1 MKSISEVFGKKV
13 FNDVTMKL
21 MLPPEA
27 YRALKKHMED
37 GTELEPA
44 VADSIAAVMKD
55 WAIEHGA
62 THYTHWFQ
70 PMTGITAEKHDSF
83 LSPIGDG
90 TVIMHFSGKELIKGE
105 PDASSFP
112 SGGIRATFE
121 ARGYTAWDP
130 SSYVFIK
137 GRTLCIPTVFCSY
150 GGEALDKKTP
160 LLLSIE
166 AISNQSC
173 RVLKALGKETS
184 RVIPSVGP
192 EQEYFL
198 IPEDLYQKR
207 KDLRFCGRT
216 LFGAK
221 PPKTQELDDH
231 YFGVI
236 KPDVEKYMEDLN
248 ERLWELGVQAN
259 TEHNEVA
266 PSQHELAPIFNN
278 ANLASDHNQLTME
291 IMKKTAKDHGL
302 VCLLHE
308 KPFAGINGSG
318 KHINWSLATAE
329 GENLLKPGKDPAHNI
344 PFLLFLCAVIKGV
357 DEYQDLLRISVASA
371 GNDHRLGGSEAP
383 PAIISMFLGDDLTE
397 ILDELESGAP
407 EAFEMQESAGFAE
420 TPDAAEKS
428 ETAGTPFLGTRATV
442 LPDIKQDT
450 TDRNR
455 TSPFA
460 FTGNRFEFRMP
471 GSETSVSCPVYML
484 NTIVAE
490 ELSQFADR
498 LENDAAEIK
507 KSAKNSEEEAQKL
520 NDAAIELIRTV
531 YRQHKRIVFNGNNYS
546 EEWVSTAQS
555 RGLLNLPSTAD
566 ALAHFTAEKNLS
578 LFARHGIF
586 SEAEIRARQV
596 ILCEEYAK
604 TINIEALT
612 LLDMINK
619 DIIPA
624 VSRYTGKLSESGAA
638 KKALLGSDVSKVEE
652 ALISTLSSLC
662 GELYGKASELSDLL
676 GAAEAL
682 QNGNAAEDPADAAG
696 TLARHYCDYVI
707 PMMESIRQI
716 IDELE
721 PHMASDFWPFPTYGE
736 LLFA

>member
-13 FNDVTMKL
+13 FNDAVMKL

-27 YRALKKHMED
+27 YSALKKHMEE

-62 THYTHWFQ
+62 THFTHWFQ

-83 LSPIGDG
+83 LSPAGDG

-137 GRTLCIPTVFCSY
+137 GKTLCIPTAFCSY

-166 AISNQSC
+166 TISRQAC
-173 RVLKALGKETS
+173 RVLKILGKKTS
-184 RVIPSVGP
+184 RVTPSVGP

-198 IPEDLYQKR
+198 IPEELYKKR

-221 PPKTQELDDH
+221 PPKSQELDDH

-236 KPDVEKYMEDLN
+236 KPGVEKYMEDLN
-248 ERLWELGVQAN
+248 EKLWELGVQAN

-266 PSQHELAPIFNN
+266 PSQHELAPIFSN
-278 ANLASDHNQLTME
+278 ANMASDHNQLTME
-291 IMKKTAKDHGL
+291 VMKKTAEAHGL

-318 KHINWSLATAE
+318 KHINWSLATEE

-344 PFLLFLCAVIKGV
+344 PFLLFLSAVIKGV

-397 ILDELESGAP
+397 ILDKLERGS
-407 EAFEMQESAGFAE
+407 S
-420 TPDAAEKS
+420 TDTVV
-428 ETAGTPFLGTRATV
+428 TASPFMGTRATV
-442 LPDIKQDT
+442 LPDIKKDT

-490 ELSQFADR
+490 ELRQFADR
-498 LENDAAEIK
+498 LEEAAAEME
-507 KSAKNSEEEAQKL
+507 KSAENPEKKMRKLEEV
-520 NDAAIELIRTV
+520 AIDLIRNT

-546 EEWVSTAQS
+546 DEWVRTARS
-555 RGLLNLPSTAD
+555 RGLLDLPSTAD
-566 ALAHFTAEKNLS
+566 ALAHFTEDKNLT

-586 SEAEIRARQV
+586 TEAEIRARQV
-596 ILCEEYAK
+596 ILYEEYAK
-604 TINIEALT
+604 TLNIEALT
-612 LLDMINK
+612 LMDMIHK
-619 DIIPA
+619 EIIPA
-624 VSRYTGKLSESGAA
+624 VSRYSGELAEAA
-638 KKALLGSDVSKVEE
+638 STKNKLLGSDVSKTEE
-652 ALISTLSSLC
+652 VLISTLSCLC
-662 GELYGKASELSDLL
+662 GELHGKTQELSSLL
-676 GAAEAL
+676 AEAEAL
-682 QNGNAAEDPADAAG
+682 QNEDAAKEPADAAAQ
-696 TLARHYCDYVI
+696 LARHYCDQVI
-707 PMMESIRQI
+707 PMMESIRLT

-721 PHMASDFWPFPTYGE
+721 QNTASDFWPFPTYGE

>member
-13 FNDVTMKL
+13 FNDAVMKL

-27 YRALKKHMED
+27 YSALKKHMEE

-44 VADSIAAVMKD
+44 VADAIAAVMKD

-62 THYTHWFQ
+62 THFTHWFQ

-83 LSPIGDG
+83 LSPAGDG

-137 GRTLCIPTVFCSY
+137 GKTLCIPTAFCSY

-166 AISNQSC
+166 TISRQAC
-173 RVLKALGKETS
+173 RVLKILGKKTS
-184 RVIPSVGP
+184 RVTPSVGP

-198 IPEDLYQKR
+198 IPEELYKKR

-221 PPKTQELDDH
+221 PPKSQELDDH

-236 KPDVEKYMEDLN
+236 KPGVEKYMEDLN
-248 ERLWELGVQAN
+248 EKLWELGVQAN

-266 PSQHELAPIFNN
+266 PSQHELAPIFSN
-278 ANLASDHNQLTME
+278 ANMASDHNQLTME
-291 IMKKTAKDHGL
+291 VMKKTAEAHGL

-318 KHINWSLATAE
+318 KHINWSLAREE

-344 PFLLFLCAVIKGV
+344 PFLLFLSAVIKGV

-383 PAIISMFLGDDLTE
+383 PAIISMFLGDDLTQ
-397 ILDELESGAP
+397 ILDKLERGSSTDTVA
-407 EAFEMQESAGFAE
+407 
-420 TPDAAEKS
+420 
-428 ETAGTPFLGTRATV
+428 TASPFMGTRATV
-442 LPDIKQDT
+442 LPDIKKDT

-490 ELSQFADR
+490 ELRQFADR
-498 LENDAAEIK
+498 LEEAAAEME
-507 KSAKNSEEEAQKL
+507 KSTDNPEEKVQTLEEV
-520 NDAAIELIRTV
+520 AIDLIRNT

-546 EEWVSTAQS
+546 DEWVRTARS
-555 RGLLNLPSTAD
+555 RGLLDLPSTAD
-566 ALAHFTAEKNLS
+566 ALAHFTEDKNLT

-586 SEAEIRARQV
+586 TEAEIRARQV
-596 ILCEEYAK
+596 ILYEEYAK
-604 TINIEALT
+604 TLNIEALT
-612 LLDMINK
+612 LMDMIHK
-619 DIIPA
+619 EIIPA
-624 VSRYTGKLSESGAA
+624 VSRYSGELAEAA
-638 KKALLGSDVSKVEE
+638 STKNKLLGSDVSKTEE
-652 ALISTLSSLC
+652 VLISTLSCLC
-662 GELYGKASELSDLL
+662 GELHGKTQELSSLL
-676 GAAEAL
+676 AEAEAL
-682 QNGNAAEDPADAAG
+682 QNEDAAKEPADAAAQ
-696 TLARHYCDYVI
+696 LARHYCDQVI
-707 PMMESIRQI
+707 PMMESIRLT

-721 PHMASDFWPFPTYGE
+721 QNTASDFWPFPTYGE

>member
-13 FNDVTMKL
+13 FNDAVMKL
-21 MLPPEA
+21 MLPPES
-27 YRALKKHMED
+27 YRALKKHMEE

-62 THYTHWFQ
+62 THFTHWFQ

-83 LSPIGDG
+83 LSPAGDG
-90 TVIMHFSGKELIKGE
+90 TVMMHFSGKELIKGE

-137 GRTLCIPTVFCSY
+137 GRTLCIPTAFCSY

-166 AISNQSC
+166 TISRQSC
-173 RVLKALGKETS
+173 RVLAALGKKTS

-198 IPEDLYQKR
+198 IPEELYKQR

-216 LFGAK
+216 LFGTK
-221 PPKTQELDDH
+221 PPKSQELDDH

-236 KPDVEKYMEDLN
+236 KPEVEKYMEDLN
-248 ERLWELGVQAN
+248 EKLWELGVQAN

-266 PSQHELAPIFNN
+266 PSQHELAPIFSN

-291 IMKKTAKDHGL
+291 VMKKTAKAHGL

-318 KHINWSLATAE
+318 KHINWSLATEE
-329 GENLLKPGKDPAHNI
+329 GENLLKPGKNPAHNI
-344 PFLLFLCAVIKGV
+344 PFLLFLSAVIKGV
-357 DEYQDLLRISVASA
+357 DEYQDLMRISVASA

-397 ILDELESGAP
+397 ILDRLERGSTLEESSKVSGASGSSVDSKDS
-407 EAFEMQESAGFAE
+407 AES
-420 TPDAAEKS
+420 
-428 ETAGTPFLGTRATV
+428 FLGTRATV

-490 ELSQFADR
+490 ELRQFADR
-498 LENDAAEIK
+498 LEETAAEIK
-507 KSAKNSEEEAQKL
+507 KSAGNPEEKKQKMT
-520 NDAAIELIRTV
+520 DAAIDLIRST

-546 EEWVSTAQS
+546 DEWVRTAHS

-566 ALAHFTAEKNLS
+566 ALAHFTEDKNLT

-596 ILCEEYAK
+596 ILYEEYAK

-612 LLDMINK
+612 LLDMIHK
-619 DIIPA
+619 EILPA
-624 VSRYTGKLSESGAA
+624 VSRYTGELAESAAA
-638 KKALLGSDVSKVEE
+638 KNQLLGSDVSK
-652 ALISTLSSLC
+652 T
-662 GELYGKASELSDLL
+662 
-676 GAAEAL
+676 
-682 QNGNAAEDPADAAG
+682 
-696 TLARHYCDYVI
+696 
-707 PMMESIRQI
+707 
-716 IDELE
+716 
-721 PHMASDFWPFPTYGE
+721 
-736 LLFA
+736 

>member
-13 FNDVTMKL
+13 FNDAVMKL

-27 YRALKKHMED
+27 YSALKKHMEE

-62 THYTHWFQ
+62 THFTHWFQ

-83 LSPIGDG
+83 LSPAGDG

-137 GRTLCIPTVFCSY
+137 GKTLCIPTAFCSY

-166 AISNQSC
+166 TISRQAC
-173 RVLKALGKETS
+173 RVLKTLGKKTS
-184 RVIPSVGP
+184 RVTPSVGP

-198 IPEDLYQKR
+198 IPEELYKKR

-221 PPKTQELDDH
+221 PPKSQELDDH

-236 KPDVEKYMEDLN
+236 KPGVEKYMEDLN
-248 ERLWELGVQAN
+248 EKLWELGVQAN

-266 PSQHELAPIFNN
+266 PSQHELAPIFSN
-278 ANLASDHNQLTME
+278 ANMASDHNQLTME
-291 IMKKTAKDHGL
+291 VMKKTAEAHGL

-318 KHINWSLATAE
+318 KHINWSLATEE

-344 PFLLFLCAVIKGV
+344 PFLLFLSAVIKGV

-397 ILDELESGAP
+397 ILDKLERGS
-407 EAFEMQESAGFAE
+407 S
-420 TPDAAEKS
+420 TDTVV
-428 ETAGTPFLGTRATV
+428 TASPFMGTRATV
-442 LPDIKQDT
+442 LPDIKKDT

-490 ELSQFADR
+490 ELRQFADR
-498 LENDAAEIK
+498 LEEAAAEME
-507 KSAKNSEEEAQKL
+507 KSAENPEKKMQTLEEV
-520 NDAAIELIRTV
+520 AIDLIRNT

-546 EEWVSTAQS
+546 DEWVRTARS
-555 RGLLNLPSTAD
+555 RGLLDLPSTAD
-566 ALAHFTAEKNLS
+566 ALAHFTEDKNLT

-586 SEAEIRARQV
+586 TEAEIRARQV
-596 ILCEEYAK
+596 ILYEEYAK
-604 TINIEALT
+604 TLNIEALT
-612 LLDMINK
+612 LMDMIHK
-619 DIIPA
+619 EIIPA
-624 VSRYTGKLSESGAA
+624 VSRYSGELAEAA
-638 KKALLGSDVSKVEE
+638 STKNKLLGSDVSKTEE
-652 ALISTLSSLC
+652 VLISTLSCLC
-662 GELYGKASELSDLL
+662 GELHGKTQELSSLL
-676 GAAEAL
+676 AEAEVL
-682 QNGNAAEDPADAAG
+682 QNEDAAKEPADAAAQ
-696 TLARHYCDYVI
+696 LARHYCDQVI
-707 PMMESIRQI
+707 PMMESIRLT

-721 PHMASDFWPFPTYGE
+721 QNTASDFWPFPTYGE

>member
-13 FNDVTMKL
+13 FNDAVMKL

-27 YRALKKHMED
+27 YSALKKHMEE

-62 THYTHWFQ
+62 THFTHWFQ

-83 LSPIGDG
+83 LSPAGDG

-137 GRTLCIPTVFCSY
+137 GKTLCIPTAFCSY

-166 AISNQSC
+166 TISRQAC
-173 RVLKALGKETS
+173 RVLKTLGKKTS
-184 RVIPSVGP
+184 RVTPSVGP

-198 IPEDLYQKR
+198 IPEELYKKR

-221 PPKTQELDDH
+221 PPKSQELDDH

-236 KPDVEKYMEDLN
+236 KPGVEKYMEDLN
-248 ERLWELGVQAN
+248 EKLWELGVQAN

-266 PSQHELAPIFNN
+266 PSQHELAPIFSN
-278 ANLASDHNQLTME
+278 ANMASDHKQLTME
-291 IMKKTAKDHGL
+291 VMKKTAEAHGL

-318 KHINWSLATAE
+318 KHINWSLATEE

-344 PFLLFLCAVIKGV
+344 PFLLFLSAVIKGV

-397 ILDELESGAP
+397 ILDKLERGS
-407 EAFEMQESAGFAE
+407 S
-420 TPDAAEKS
+420 TDTVV
-428 ETAGTPFLGTRATV
+428 TASPFMGTRATV
-442 LPDIKQDT
+442 LPDIKKDT

-490 ELSQFADR
+490 ELRQFADR
-498 LENDAAEIK
+498 LEEAAAEME
-507 KSAKNSEEEAQKL
+507 KSAENPEKKMQKL
-520 NDAAIELIRTV
+520 EEVAIDLIRNT

-546 EEWVSTAQS
+546 DEWVRTARS
-555 RGLLNLPSTAD
+555 RGLLDLPSTAD
-566 ALAHFTAEKNLS
+566 ALAHFTEDKNLT

-586 SEAEIRARQV
+586 TEAEIRARQV
-596 ILCEEYAK
+596 ILYEEYAK
-604 TINIEALT
+604 TLNIEALT
-612 LLDMINK
+612 LMDMIHK
-619 DIIPA
+619 EIIPA
-624 VSRYTGKLSESGAA
+624 VSRYSGELAEAA
-638 KKALLGSDVSKVEE
+638 STKNKLLGSDVSKTEE
-652 ALISTLSSLC
+652 VLISTLSCLC
-662 GELYGKASELSDLL
+662 GELHGKTQELSSLL
-676 GAAEAL
+676 AEAEAL
-682 QNGNAAEDPADAAG
+682 QNEDAAKEPADAAAQ
-696 TLARHYCDYVI
+696 LARHYCDQVI
-707 PMMESIRQI
+707 PMMESIRLT

-721 PHMASDFWPFPTYGE
+721 QNTASDFWPFPTYGE

>member
-13 FNDVTMKL
+13 FNDAVMKL

-27 YRALKKHMED
+27 YSALKKHMEE

-62 THYTHWFQ
+62 THFTHWFQ

-83 LSPIGDG
+83 LSPAGDG

-137 GRTLCIPTVFCSY
+137 GKTLCIPTAFCSY

-166 AISNQSC
+166 TISRQAC
-173 RVLKALGKETS
+173 RVLKTLGKKTS
-184 RVIPSVGP
+184 RVTPSVGP

-198 IPEDLYQKR
+198 IPEELYKKR

-221 PPKTQELDDH
+221 PPKSQELDDH

-236 KPDVEKYMEDLN
+236 KPGVEKYMEDLN
-248 ERLWELGVQAN
+248 EKLWELGVQAN

-266 PSQHELAPIFNN
+266 PSQHELAPIFSN
-278 ANLASDHNQLTME
+278 ANMASDHNQLTME
-291 IMKKTAKDHGL
+291 VMKKTAEAHGL

-318 KHINWSLATAE
+318 KHINWSLATEE

-344 PFLLFLCAVIKGV
+344 PFLLFLSAVIKGV

-397 ILDELESGAP
+397 ILDKLERGSSTDTVA
-407 EAFEMQESAGFAE
+407 
-420 TPDAAEKS
+420 
-428 ETAGTPFLGTRATV
+428 TASPFMGTRATV
-442 LPDIKQDT
+442 LPDIKKDT

-490 ELSQFADR
+490 ELRQFADR
-498 LENDAAEIK
+498 LEEAAAEME
-507 KSAKNSEEEAQKL
+507 KSADNPEEKVQKL
-520 NDAAIELIRTV
+520 EEVAIDLIRNT

-546 EEWVSTAQS
+546 DEWVRTARS
-555 RGLLNLPSTAD
+555 RGLLDLPSTAD
-566 ALAHFTAEKNLS
+566 ALAHFTEDKNLT

-586 SEAEIRARQV
+586 TEAEIRARQV
-596 ILCEEYAK
+596 ILYEEYAK
-604 TINIEALT
+604 TLNIEALT
-612 LLDMINK
+612 LMDMIHK
-619 DIIPA
+619 EIIPA
-624 VSRYTGKLSESGAA
+624 VSRYSGELAEAA
-638 KKALLGSDVSKVEE
+638 STKNKLLGSDVSKTEE
-652 ALISTLSSLC
+652 VLISTLSCLC
-662 GELYGKASELSDLL
+662 GELHGKTQELSSLL
-676 GAAEAL
+676 AEAEAL
-682 QNGNAAEDPADAAG
+682 QNEDTAKESADAAAQ
-696 TLARHYCDYVI
+696 LARHYCDQVI
-707 PMMESIRQI
+707 PMMESIRLT

-721 PHMASDFWPFPTYGE
+721 QNTASDFWPFPTYGE

>member
-13 FNDVTMKL
+13 FNDAVMKL

-27 YRALKKHMED
+27 YSALKKHMEE

-62 THYTHWFQ
+62 THFTHWFQ

-83 LSPIGDG
+83 LSPAGDG

-137 GRTLCIPTVFCSY
+137 GKTLCIPTAFCSY

-166 AISNQSC
+166 TISRQAC
-173 RVLKALGKETS
+173 RVLKILGKKTS
-184 RVIPSVGP
+184 RVTPSVGP

-198 IPEDLYQKR
+198 IPEELYKKR

-221 PPKTQELDDH
+221 PPKSQELDDH

-236 KPDVEKYMEDLN
+236 KPGVEKYMEDLN
-248 ERLWELGVQAN
+248 EKLWELGVQAN

-266 PSQHELAPIFNN
+266 PSQHELAPIFSN
-278 ANLASDHNQLTME
+278 ANMASDHNQLTME
-291 IMKKTAKDHGL
+291 VTKKTAEAHGL

-318 KHINWSLATAE
+318 KHINWSLATEE

-344 PFLLFLCAVIKGV
+344 PFLLFLSAVIKGV

-397 ILDELESGAP
+397 ILDKLERGS
-407 EAFEMQESAGFAE
+407 S
-420 TPDAAEKS
+420 TDTVV
-428 ETAGTPFLGTRATV
+428 TASPFMGTRATV
-442 LPDIKQDT
+442 LPDIKKDT

-490 ELSQFADR
+490 ELRQFADR
-498 LENDAAEIK
+498 LEEAAAEME
-507 KSAKNSEEEAQKL
+507 KSAENPEKKMRKLEEV
-520 NDAAIELIRTV
+520 AIDLIRNT

-546 EEWVSTAQS
+546 DEWVRTARS
-555 RGLLNLPSTAD
+555 RGLLDLPSTAD
-566 ALAHFTAEKNLS
+566 ALAHFTEDKNLT

-586 SEAEIRARQV
+586 TEAEIRARQM
-596 ILCEEYAK
+596 ILYEEYAK
-604 TINIEALT
+604 TLNIEALT
-612 LLDMINK
+612 LMDMIHK
-619 DIIPA
+619 EIIPA
-624 VSRYTGKLSESGAA
+624 VSRYSGELAEAA
-638 KKALLGSDVSKVEE
+638 STKNKLLGSDVSKTEE
-652 ALISTLSSLC
+652 VLISTLSCLC
-662 GELYGKASELSDLL
+662 GELRGKTQELSSLL
-676 GAAEAL
+676 AEAEAL
-682 QNGNAAEDPADAAG
+682 QNEDAAKEPADAAAQ
-696 TLARHYCDYVI
+696 LARHYCDQVI
-707 PMMESIRQI
+707 PMMESIRLT

-721 PHMASDFWPFPTYGE
+721 QNTASDFWPFPTYGE

>member
-13 FNDVTMKL
+13 FNDAVMKL

-27 YRALKKHMED
+27 YSALKKHMEE

-44 VADSIAAVMKD
+44 VADAIAAVMKD

-62 THYTHWFQ
+62 THFTHWFQ

-83 LSPIGDG
+83 LSPAGDG

-137 GRTLCIPTVFCSY
+137 GKTLCIPTAFCSY

-166 AISNQSC
+166 TISRQAC
-173 RVLKALGKETS
+173 RVLKTLGKKTS
-184 RVIPSVGP
+184 RVTPSVGP

-198 IPEDLYQKR
+198 IPEELYKKR

-221 PPKTQELDDH
+221 PPKSQELDDH

-236 KPDVEKYMEDLN
+236 KPGVEKYMEDLN
-248 ERLWELGVQAN
+248 EKLWELGVQAN

-266 PSQHELAPIFNN
+266 PSQHELAPIFSN
-278 ANLASDHNQLTME
+278 ANMASDHNQLTME
-291 IMKKTAKDHGL
+291 VMKKTAEAHGL

-318 KHINWSLATAE
+318 KHINWSLATEE

-344 PFLLFLCAVIKGV
+344 PFLLFLSAVIKGV

-397 ILDELESGAP
+397 ILDRLERGS
-407 EAFEMQESAGFAE
+407 S
-420 TPDAAEKS
+420 TDTV
-428 ETAGTPFLGTRATV
+428 ETASPFMGTRATV
-442 LPDIKQDT
+442 LPDIKKDT

-490 ELSQFADR
+490 ELRQFADR
-498 LENDAAEIK
+498 LEEAAAEME
-507 KSAKNSEEEAQKL
+507 KSAENPEKKMQKL
-520 NDAAIELIRTV
+520 EEVAIDLIRNT

-546 EEWVSTAQS
+546 GEWVRTARS
-555 RGLLNLPSTAD
+555 RGLLDLPSTAD
-566 ALAHFTAEKNLS
+566 ALAHFTEDKNLT

-586 SEAEIRARQV
+586 TEAEIRARQV
-596 ILCEEYAK
+596 ILYEEYAK
-604 TINIEALT
+604 TLNIEALT
-612 LLDMINK
+612 LMDMIRK
-619 DIIPA
+619 EIIPA
-624 VSRYTGKLSESGAA
+624 VSRYSGELAEAA
-638 KKALLGSDVSKVEE
+638 STKNKLLGSDVSKTEE
-652 ALISTLSSLC
+652 VLISTLSCLC
-662 GELYGKASELSDLL
+662 GELHGKTQELSSLL
-676 GAAEAL
+676 AEAEAL
-682 QNGNAAEDPADAAG
+682 QNEDAAKEPADAAAQ
-696 TLARHYCDYVI
+696 LARHYCDQVI
-707 PMMESIRQI
+707 PMMESIRLT

-721 PHMASDFWPFPTYGE
+721 QNTASDFWPFPTYGE

>member
-13 FNDVTMKL
+13 FNDAVMKL
-21 MLPPEA
+21 MLPPES
-27 YRALKKHMED
+27 YRALKKHMEE

-62 THYTHWFQ
+62 THFTHWFQ

-83 LSPIGDG
+83 LSPAGDG
-90 TVIMHFSGKELIKGE
+90 TVVMHFSGKELIKGE

-137 GRTLCIPTVFCSY
+137 GRTLCIPTAFCSY

-166 AISNQSC
+166 TISRQSC
-173 RVLKALGKETS
+173 RVLAALGKKTS

-198 IPEDLYQKR
+198 IPEELYKQR

-216 LFGAK
+216 LFGTK
-221 PPKTQELDDH
+221 PPKSQELDDH

-236 KPDVEKYMEDLN
+236 KPEVEKYMEDLN
-248 ERLWELGVQAN
+248 EKLWELGVQAN

-266 PSQHELAPIFNN
+266 PSQHELAPIFSN

-291 IMKKTAKDHGL
+291 VMKKTAKAHGL

-318 KHINWSLATAE
+318 KHINWSLATEE
-329 GENLLKPGKDPAHNI
+329 GENLLKPGKNPAHNI
-344 PFLLFLCAVIKGV
+344 PFLLFLSAVIKGV
-357 DEYQDLLRISVASA
+357 DEYQDLMRISVASA

-397 ILDELESGAP
+397 ILDRLERGSTLEESSKVSGASGSSVDSKDS
-407 EAFEMQESAGFAE
+407 AES
-420 TPDAAEKS
+420 
-428 ETAGTPFLGTRATV
+428 FLGTRATV

-490 ELSQFADR
+490 ELRQFADR
-498 LENDAAEIK
+498 LEETAAEIK
-507 KSAKNSEEEAQKL
+507 KSAGNPEEKKQKMT
-520 NDAAIELIRTV
+520 DAAIDLIRST

-546 EEWVSTAQS
+546 DEWVRTAHS

-566 ALAHFTAEKNLS
+566 ALAHFTEDKNLT

-596 ILCEEYAK
+596 ILYEEYAK
-604 TINIEALT
+604 TLNIEALT
-612 LLDMINK
+612 LLDMIHK
-619 DIIPA
+619 EILPA
-624 VSRYTGKLSESGAA
+624 VSRYTGELAESAAA
-638 KKALLGSDVSKVEE
+638 KNQLLGSDVSKTEE
-652 ALISTLSSLC
+652 ALISRLSSLS
-662 GELYGKASELSDLL
+662 GELHSKTLELSSLL
-676 GAAEAL
+676 SEAESLQKEDGAKS
-682 QNGNAAEDPADAAG
+682 PADAAAA
-696 TLARHYCDYVI
+696 LARHYRDQVVSV
-707 PMMESIRQI
+707 MESVRVTV
-716 IDELE
+716 DELE
-721 PHMASDFWPFPTYGE
+721 QNTASDCWPFPTYGE

>member
-13 FNDVTMKL
+13 FNDAVMKL

-27 YRALKKHMED
+27 YSALKKHMEE

-62 THYTHWFQ
+62 THFTHWFQ

-83 LSPIGDG
+83 LSPAGDG

-137 GRTLCIPTVFCSY
+137 GKTLCIPTAFCSY

-166 AISNQSC
+166 TISRQAC
-173 RVLKALGKETS
+173 RVLKTLGKKTS
-184 RVIPSVGP
+184 RVTPSVGP

-198 IPEDLYQKR
+198 IPEELYKKR

-221 PPKTQELDDH
+221 PPKSQELDDH

-236 KPDVEKYMEDLN
+236 KPGVEKYMEDLN
-248 ERLWELGVQAN
+248 EKLWELGVQAN

-266 PSQHELAPIFNN
+266 PSQHELAPIFSN
-278 ANLASDHNQLTME
+278 ANMASDHNQLTME
-291 IMKKTAKDHGL
+291 VMKKTAEAHGL

-318 KHINWSLATAE
+318 KHINWSLATEE

-344 PFLLFLCAVIKGV
+344 PFLLFLSAVIKGV

-397 ILDELESGAP
+397 ILDKLERGSSTDTVA
-407 EAFEMQESAGFAE
+407 
-420 TPDAAEKS
+420 
-428 ETAGTPFLGTRATV
+428 TASPFMGTRATV
-442 LPDIKQDT
+442 LPDIKKDT

-490 ELSQFADR
+490 ELRQFADR
-498 LENDAAEIK
+498 LEETAAEME
-507 KSAKNSEEEAQKL
+507 KSAENPEKKMRKLEEV
-520 NDAAIELIRTV
+520 AIDLIRNT

-546 EEWVSTAQS
+546 DEWVRTARS
-555 RGLLNLPSTAD
+555 RGLLDLPSTAD
-566 ALAHFTAEKNLS
+566 ALAHFTEDKNLT

-586 SEAEIRARQV
+586 TEAEIRARQV
-596 ILCEEYAK
+596 ILYEEYAK
-604 TINIEALT
+604 TLNIEALT
-612 LLDMINK
+612 LMDMIHK
-619 DIIPA
+619 EIIPA
-624 VSRYTGKLSESGAA
+624 VSRYSGELAEAA
-638 KKALLGSDVSKVEE
+638 STKNKLLGSDVSKTEE
-652 ALISTLSSLC
+652 VLISTLSCLC
-662 GELYGKASELSDLL
+662 SELHGKTQELSSLL
-676 GAAEAL
+676 AEAEAL
-682 QNGNAAEDPADAAG
+682 QNEDAAKEPADAAAQ
-696 TLARHYCDYVI
+696 LARHYCDQVI
-707 PMMESIRQI
+707 PMMESIRLT

-721 PHMASDFWPFPTYGE
+721 QNTASDFWPFPTYGE

>member
-13 FNDVTMKL
+13 FNDAVMKL
-21 MLPPEA
+21 MLPPES
-27 YRALKKHMED
+27 YRALKKHMEE

-62 THYTHWFQ
+62 THFTHWFQ

-83 LSPIGDG
+83 LSPAGDG
-90 TVIMHFSGKELIKGE
+90 TVMMHFSGKELIKGE

-166 AISNQSC
+166 TISRQSC
-173 RVLKALGKETS
+173 RVLAALGKKTS

-198 IPEDLYQKR
+198 IPEELYKQR

-216 LFGAK
+216 LFGTK
-221 PPKTQELDDH
+221 PPKSQELDDH

-236 KPDVEKYMEDLN
+236 KPEVEKYMEDLN
-248 ERLWELGVQAN
+248 EKLWELGVQAN

-266 PSQHELAPIFNN
+266 PSQHELAPIFSN

-291 IMKKTAKDHGL
+291 VMKKTAKAHGL

-318 KHINWSLATAE
+318 KHINWSLATEE
-329 GENLLKPGKDPAHNI
+329 GENLLKPGKNPAHNI
-344 PFLLFLCAVIKGV
+344 PFLLFLSAVIKGV
-357 DEYQDLLRISVASA
+357 DEYQDLMRISVASA

-397 ILDELESGAP
+397 ILDRLERGSTLEESSKVSGASGSSVDSKDS
-407 EAFEMQESAGFAE
+407 AES
-420 TPDAAEKS
+420 
-428 ETAGTPFLGTRATV
+428 FLGTRATV
-442 LPDIKQDT
+442 LPHIKQDT

-490 ELSQFADR
+490 ELRQFADR
-498 LENDAAEIK
+498 LEETAAEIK
-507 KSAKNSEEEAQKL
+507 KSAGNPEEKKQKMT
-520 NDAAIELIRTV
+520 DAAIDLIRST

-546 EEWVSTAQS
+546 DEWVRTAHS

-566 ALAHFTAEKNLS
+566 ALAHFTEDKNLT

-596 ILCEEYAK
+596 ILYEEYAK
-604 TINIEALT
+604 TLNIEALT
-612 LLDMINK
+612 LLDMIHK
-619 DIIPA
+619 EILPA
-624 VSRYTGKLSESGAA
+624 VSRYTGELAESAAA
-638 KKALLGSDVSKVEE
+638 KNQLLGSDVSKREE
-652 ALISTLSSLC
+652 ALISRLSSLS
-662 GELYGKASELSDLL
+662 GELHSKTLELSSLL
-676 GAAEAL
+676 SEAESL
-682 QNGNAAEDPADAAG
+682 QNEDAAKSPADAAAA
-696 TLARHYCDYVI
+696 LARHYRDQVV
-707 PMMESIRQI
+707 PMMESVRVTV
-716 IDELE
+716 DELE
-721 PHMASDFWPFPTYGE
+721 QNTASDCWPFPTYGE

>member
-13 FNDVTMKL
+13 FNDAVMKL
-21 MLPPEA
+21 MLPPES
-27 YRALKKHMED
+27 YRALKKHMEE

-62 THYTHWFQ
+62 THFTHWFQ

-83 LSPIGDG
+83 LSPAGDG
-90 TVIMHFSGKELIKGE
+90 TVMMHFSGKELIKGE

-137 GRTLCIPTVFCSY
+137 GRTLCIPTAFCSY

-166 AISNQSC
+166 TISRQSC
-173 RVLKALGKETS
+173 RVLAALGKKTS

-198 IPEDLYQKR
+198 IPEELYKQR

-216 LFGAK
+216 LFGTK
-221 PPKTQELDDH
+221 PPKSQELDDH

-236 KPDVEKYMEDLN
+236 KPEVEKYMEDLN
-248 ERLWELGVQAN
+248 EKLWELGVQAN

-266 PSQHELAPIFNN
+266 PSQHELAPIFSN

-291 IMKKTAKDHGL
+291 VMKKTAKAHGL

-318 KHINWSLATAE
+318 KHINWSLATEE
-329 GENLLKPGKDPAHNI
+329 GENLLKPGKNPAHNI
-344 PFLLFLCAVIKGV
+344 PFLLFLSAVIKGV
-357 DEYQDLLRISVASA
+357 DEYQDLMRISVASA

-397 ILDELESGAP
+397 ILDRLECGSTLEESSKVSGASGSSVDSKDS
-407 EAFEMQESAGFAE
+407 AES
-420 TPDAAEKS
+420 
-428 ETAGTPFLGTRATV
+428 FLGTRATV

-490 ELSQFADR
+490 ELRQFADR
-498 LENDAAEIK
+498 LEETAAEIK
-507 KSAKNSEEEAQKL
+507 KSVGNPEEKKQKMT
-520 NDAAIELIRTV
+520 DAAIDLIRST

-546 EEWVSTAQS
+546 DEWVRTAHS

-566 ALAHFTAEKNLS
+566 ALAHFTEDKNLT

-596 ILCEEYAK
+596 ILYEEYAK
-604 TINIEALT
+604 TLNIEALT
-612 LLDMINK
+612 LLDMIHK
-619 DIIPA
+619 EILPA
-624 VSRYTGKLSESGAA
+624 VSRYTGELAESAAA
-638 KKALLGSDVSKVEE
+638 KNQLLGSDVSKTEE
-652 ALISTLSSLC
+652 ALISRLSSLS
-662 GELYGKASELSDLL
+662 GELHSKTLELSSLL
-676 GAAEAL
+676 SEAESLQKEDAAKS
-682 QNGNAAEDPADAAG
+682 PADAAAA
-696 TLARHYCDYVI
+696 LARHYRDQVV
-707 PMMESIRQI
+707 PVMESVRVTV
-716 IDELE
+716 DELE
-721 PHMASDFWPFPTYGE
+721 QNTASDCWPFPTYGE

>member
-13 FNDVTMKL
+13 FNDAVMKL

-27 YRALKKHMED
+27 YSALKKHMEE

-62 THYTHWFQ
+62 THFTHWFQ

-83 LSPIGDG
+83 LSPAGDG

-137 GRTLCIPTVFCSY
+137 GKTLCIPTAFCSY

-166 AISNQSC
+166 TISRQAC
-173 RVLKALGKETS
+173 RVLKILGKKTS
-184 RVIPSVGP
+184 RVTPSVGP

-198 IPEDLYQKR
+198 IPEELYKKR

-221 PPKTQELDDH
+221 PPKSQELDDH

-236 KPDVEKYMEDLN
+236 KPGVEKYMEDLN
-248 ERLWELGVQAN
+248 EKLWELGVQAN

-266 PSQHELAPIFNN
+266 PSQHELAPIFSN
-278 ANLASDHNQLTME
+278 ANMASDHNQLTME
-291 IMKKTAKDHGL
+291 VMKKTAEAHGL

-318 KHINWSLATAE
+318 KHINWSLATEE

-344 PFLLFLCAVIKGV
+344 PFLLFLSAVIKGV

-397 ILDELESGAP
+397 ILDKLERGS
-407 EAFEMQESAGFAE
+407 S
-420 TPDAAEKS
+420 TDTVV
-428 ETAGTPFLGTRATV
+428 TASPFMGTRATV
-442 LPDIKQDT
+442 LPDIKKDT

-490 ELSQFADR
+490 ELRQFADR
-498 LENDAAEIK
+498 LEEAAAEME
-507 KSAKNSEEEAQKL
+507 KSAENPEKKMRKLEEV
-520 NDAAIELIRTV
+520 AIDLIRNT

-546 EEWVSTAQS
+546 DEWVRTARS
-555 RGLLNLPSTAD
+555 RGLLDLPSTAD
-566 ALAHFTAEKNLS
+566 ALAHFTEDKNLT

-586 SEAEIRARQV
+586 TEAEIRARQM
-596 ILCEEYAK
+596 ILYEEYAK
-604 TINIEALT
+604 TLNIEALT
-612 LLDMINK
+612 LMDMIHK
-619 DIIPA
+619 EIIPA
-624 VSRYTGKLSESGAA
+624 VSRYSGELAEAA
-638 KKALLGSDVSKVEE
+638 STKNKLLGSDVSKTEE
-652 ALISTLSSLC
+652 VLISTLSCLC
-662 GELYGKASELSDLL
+662 GELRGKTQELSSLL
-676 GAAEAL
+676 AEAEAL
-682 QNGNAAEDPADAAG
+682 QNEDAAKEPADAAAQ
-696 TLARHYCDYVI
+696 LARHYCDQVI
-707 PMMESIRQI
+707 PMMESIRLT

-721 PHMASDFWPFPTYGE
+721 QNTASDFWPFPTYGE

>member
-13 FNDVTMKL
+13 FNDAVMKL

-27 YRALKKHMED
+27 YSALKKHMEE

-62 THYTHWFQ
+62 THFTHWFQ

-83 LSPIGDG
+83 LSPAGDG

-137 GRTLCIPTVFCSY
+137 GKTLCIPTAFCSY

-166 AISNQSC
+166 TISRQAC
-173 RVLKALGKETS
+173 RVLKTLGKKTS
-184 RVIPSVGP
+184 RVTPSVGP

-198 IPEDLYQKR
+198 IPEELYKKR

-221 PPKTQELDDH
+221 PPKSQELDDH

-236 KPDVEKYMEDLN
+236 KPGVEKYMEDLN
-248 ERLWELGVQAN
+248 EKLWELGVQAN

-266 PSQHELAPIFNN
+266 PSQHELAPIFSN
-278 ANLASDHNQLTME
+278 ANMASDHNQLTME
-291 IMKKTAKDHGL
+291 VMKKTAEAHGL

-318 KHINWSLATAE
+318 KHINWSLATEE
-329 GENLLKPGKDPAHNI
+329 GENLLKPGKEPAHNI
-344 PFLLFLCAVIKGV
+344 PFLLFLSAVIKGV
-357 DEYQDLLRISVASA
+357 DEYQARLRISVASA

-397 ILDELESGAP
+397 ILDKLERGSSTDTVA
-407 EAFEMQESAGFAE
+407 
-420 TPDAAEKS
+420 
-428 ETAGTPFLGTRATV
+428 TASPFMGTRATV
-442 LPDIKQDT
+442 LPDIKKDT

-490 ELSQFADR
+490 ELRQFADR
-498 LENDAAEIK
+498 LEEAAAEME
-507 KSAKNSEEEAQKL
+507 KSAEIPEKKVQKL
-520 NDAAIELIRTV
+520 EEVAIDLIRNT

-546 EEWVSTAQS
+546 DEWVRTARS
-555 RGLLNLPSTAD
+555 RGLLDLPSTAD
-566 ALAHFTAEKNLS
+566 ALAHFTEDKNLT

-586 SEAEIRARQV
+586 TEAEIRARQV
-596 ILCEEYAK
+596 ILYEEYAK
-604 TINIEALT
+604 TLNIEALT
-612 LLDMINK
+612 LMDMIHK
-619 DIIPA
+619 EIIPA
-624 VSRYTGKLSESGAA
+624 VSRYSGELAEAA
-638 KKALLGSDVSKVEE
+638 STKNKLLGSDVSKTEE
-652 ALISTLSSLC
+652 VLISTLSCLC
-662 GELYGKASELSDLL
+662 GELHGKTQELSSLL
-676 GAAEAL
+676 AEAEAL
-682 QNGNAAEDPADAAG
+682 QNEDAAKEPADAAAQ
-696 TLARHYCDYVI
+696 LARHYCDQVI
-707 PMMESIRQI
+707 PMMESIRLT

-721 PHMASDFWPFPTYGE
+721 QNTASDFWPFPTYGE

>member
-13 FNDVTMKL
+13 FNDAVMKL
-21 MLPPEA
+21 MLPPES
-27 YRALKKHMED
+27 YRALKKHMEE
-37 GTELEPA
+37 GTELESA

-62 THYTHWFQ
+62 THFTHWFQ

-83 LSPIGDG
+83 LSPAGDG
-90 TVIMHFSGKELIKGE
+90 TVMMHFSGKELIKGE

-137 GRTLCIPTVFCSY
+137 GRTLCIPTAFCSY

-166 AISNQSC
+166 TISRQSC
-173 RVLKALGKETS
+173 RVLAALGKKTS

-198 IPEDLYQKR
+198 IPEELYKQR

-216 LFGAK
+216 LFGTK
-221 PPKTQELDDH
+221 PPKSQELDDH

-236 KPDVEKYMEDLN
+236 KPEVEKYMEDLN
-248 ERLWELGVQAN
+248 EKLWELGVQAN

-266 PSQHELAPIFNN
+266 PSQHELAPIFSN

-291 IMKKTAKDHGL
+291 VMKKTAKAHGL

-318 KHINWSLATAE
+318 KHINWSLATEE
-329 GENLLKPGKDPAHNI
+329 GENLLKPGKNPAHNI
-344 PFLLFLCAVIKGV
+344 PFLLFLSAVIKGV
-357 DEYQDLLRISVASA
+357 DEYQDLMRISVASA

-397 ILDELESGAP
+397 ILDRLERGSTLEESSKVSGASGSSVDSKDS
-407 EAFEMQESAGFAE
+407 AES
-420 TPDAAEKS
+420 
-428 ETAGTPFLGTRATV
+428 FLGTRATV

-490 ELSQFADR
+490 ELRQFADR
-498 LENDAAEIK
+498 LEETAAEIK
-507 KSAKNSEEEAQKL
+507 KSAGNPEEKKQKMT
-520 NDAAIELIRTV
+520 DAAIDLIRST

-546 EEWVSTAQS
+546 DEWVRTAHS

-566 ALAHFTAEKNLS
+566 ALAHFTEDKNLT

-596 ILCEEYAK
+596 ILYEEYAK
-604 TINIEALT
+604 TLNIEALT
-612 LLDMINK
+612 LLDMIHK
-619 DIIPA
+619 EILPA
-624 VSRYTGKLSESGAA
+624 VSRYTGELAESAAA
-638 KKALLGSDVSKVEE
+638 KNQLLGSDVSKTEE
-652 ALISTLSSLC
+652 ALISRLSSLS
-662 GELYGKASELSDLL
+662 GELHSKTLELSSLL
-676 GAAEAL
+676 SEAESLQKEDAAKS
-682 QNGNAAEDPADAAG
+682 PADAAAA
-696 TLARHYCDYVI
+696 LARHYRDQVV
-707 PMMESIRQI
+707 PVMESVRVTV
-716 IDELE
+716 DELE
-721 PHMASDFWPFPTYGE
+721 QNTASDCWPFPTYGE

>member
-13 FNDVTMKL
+13 FNDAVMKL

-27 YRALKKHMED
+27 YSALKKHMEE

-62 THYTHWFQ
+62 THFTHWFQ

-83 LSPIGDG
+83 LSPAGDG

-137 GRTLCIPTVFCSY
+137 GKTLCIPTAFCSY

-166 AISNQSC
+166 TISRQAC
-173 RVLKALGKETS
+173 RVLKTLGKKTS
-184 RVIPSVGP
+184 RVTPSVGP

-198 IPEDLYQKR
+198 IPEELYKKR

-221 PPKTQELDDH
+221 PPKSQELDDH

-236 KPDVEKYMEDLN
+236 KPGVEKYMEDLN
-248 ERLWELGVQAN
+248 EKLWELGVQAN

-266 PSQHELAPIFNN
+266 PSQHELAPIFSN
-278 ANLASDHNQLTME
+278 ANMASDHNQLTME
-291 IMKKTAKDHGL
+291 VMKKTAEAHGL

-318 KHINWSLATAE
+318 KHINWSLATEE

-344 PFLLFLCAVIKGV
+344 PFLLFLSAVIKGV

-397 ILDELESGAP
+397 ILDKLERGSSTDTVA
-407 EAFEMQESAGFAE
+407 
-420 TPDAAEKS
+420 
-428 ETAGTPFLGTRATV
+428 TASPFMGTRATV
-442 LPDIKQDT
+442 LPDIKKDT

-490 ELSQFADR
+490 ELRQFADR
-498 LENDAAEIK
+498 LEEAAAEME
-507 KSAKNSEEEAQKL
+507 KSAENPEKKMQTLEEV
-520 NDAAIELIRTV
+520 AIDLIRNT

-546 EEWVSTAQS
+546 DEWVRTARS
-555 RGLLNLPSTAD
+555 RGLLDLPSTAD
-566 ALAHFTAEKNLS
+566 ALAHFTEDKNLT

-586 SEAEIRARQV
+586 TEAEIRARQV
-596 ILCEEYAK
+596 ILYEEYAK
-604 TINIEALT
+604 TLNIEALT
-612 LLDMINK
+612 LMDMIHK
-619 DIIPA
+619 EIIPA
-624 VSRYTGKLSESGAA
+624 VSRYSGELAEAA
-638 KKALLGSDVSKVEE
+638 STKNKLLGSDVSKTEE
-652 ALISTLSSLC
+652 VLISTLSCLC
-662 GELYGKASELSDLL
+662 GELHGKTQELSSLL
-676 GAAEAL
+676 AEAEAL
-682 QNGNAAEDPADAAG
+682 QNEDAAKEPADAAAQR
-696 TLARHYCDYVI
+696 ARHYCDQVI
-707 PMMESIRQI
+707 PMMESIRLT

-721 PHMASDFWPFPTYGE
+721 QNTASDFWPFPTYGE

>member
-13 FNDVTMKL
+13 FNDAVMKL
-21 MLPPEA
+21 MLPPES
-27 YRALKKHMED
+27 YRALKKHMEE

-62 THYTHWFQ
+62 THFTHWFQ

-83 LSPIGDG
+83 LSPVGDG
-90 TVIMHFSGKELIKGE
+90 TVMMHFSGKELIKGE

-137 GRTLCIPTVFCSY
+137 GRTLCIPTAFCSY

-166 AISNQSC
+166 AISRQAC
-173 RVLKALGKETS
+173 RVLAALGKKTS

-198 IPEDLYQKR
+198 IPEELYKKR

-221 PPKTQELDDH
+221 PPKSQELDDH

-248 ERLWELGVQAN
+248 EKLWELGVQAN

-266 PSQHELAPIFNN
+266 PSQHELAPIFSN

-291 IMKKTAKDHGL
+291 VMKKTAKAHGL

-318 KHINWSLATAE
+318 KHINWSLATEE

-344 PFLLFLCAVIKGV
+344 PFLLFLSAVIKGV
-357 DEYQDLLRISVASA
+357 DEYQDLMRISVASA

-397 ILDELESGAP
+397 ILDRLERGSTLEEDTKAAGASGS
-407 EAFEMQESAGFAE
+407 SAASKDSAE
-420 TPDAAEKS
+420 T
-428 ETAGTPFLGTRATV
+428 FLGTRATV

-490 ELSQFADR
+490 ELRQFADR
-498 LENDAAEIK
+498 LEEAAAEIK
-507 KSAKNSEEEAQKL
+507 KSPESPEEQEQKMT
-520 NDAAIELIRTV
+520 DAAIDLIRNT

-546 EEWVSTAQS
+546 NEWVRTAQS

-566 ALAHFTAEKNLS
+566 ALAHFTEEKNLT

-596 ILCEEYAK
+596 ILYEEYAK

-612 LLDMINK
+612 LLDMTHKEIL
-619 DIIPA
+619 PA
-624 VSRYTGKLSESGAA
+624 VSRYTGELAESAAA
-638 KKALLGSDVSKVEE
+638 KNQLLGSDVSKTEE
-652 ALISTLSSLC
+652 SLISRLSSLS
-662 GELYGKASELSDLL
+662 SELHSKTLELSSLL
-676 GAAEAL
+676 SEAESMQKEDAAKT
-682 QNGNAAEDPADAAG
+682 PADAAAA
-696 TLARHYCDYVI
+696 LARHYRDQVV
-707 PMMESIRQI
+707 PMMESVRVT

-721 PHMASDFWPFPTYGE
+721 QNTASDCWPLPTYGE

>member
-13 FNDVTMKL
+13 FNDAVMKL
-21 MLPPEA
+21 MLPPES
-27 YRALKKHMED
+27 YRALKKHMEE

-62 THYTHWFQ
+62 THFTHWFQ

-83 LSPIGDG
+83 LSPVGNG
-90 TVIMHFSGKELIKGE
+90 TVMMHFSGKELIKGE

-137 GRTLCIPTVFCSY
+137 GRTLCIPTAFCSY

-166 AISNQSC
+166 TISHQAC
-173 RVLKALGKETS
+173 RVLAALGKKTS

-198 IPEDLYQKR
+198 IPEELYKKR

-221 PPKTQELDDH
+221 PPKSQELDDH

-248 ERLWELGVQAN
+248 EKLWELGVQAN

-266 PSQHELAPIFNN
+266 PSQHELAPIFSS

-291 IMKKTAKDHGL
+291 VMKKTAKAHGL

-318 KHINWSLATAE
+318 KHINWSLATEE

-344 PFLLFLCAVIKGV
+344 PFLLFLSAVIKGV

-397 ILDELESGAP
+397 ILDRLERGSTPDDHSKASGASDSP
-407 EAFEMQESAGFAE
+407 ADSK
-420 TPDAAEKS
+420 DAAS
-428 ETAGTPFLGTRATV
+428 AFLGTRATV
-442 LPDIKQDT
+442 LPDITQDT

-490 ELSQFADR
+490 ELRQLADR
-498 LENDAAEIK
+498 LEEAAAEIR
-507 KSAKNSEEEAQKL
+507 KSPGTPEEKEQKMT
-520 NDAAIELIRTV
+520 DAAIDLIRST

-546 EEWVSTAQS
+546 DEWVRTARS

-566 ALAHFTAEKNLS
+566 ALAHFTEEKNLT

-596 ILCEEYAK
+596 ILYEEYAK

-612 LLDMINK
+612 LLDMIHK
-619 DIIPA
+619 EILPA
-624 VSRYTGKLSESGAA
+624 VSRYTGKLAESAAA
-638 KKALLGSDVSKVEE
+638 KNQLLGSDVSKTEE
-652 ALISTLSSLC
+652 ALISRLSSLSSQLHSKTL
-662 GELYGKASELSDLL
+662 ELVSLLSEAESLQKED
-676 GAAEAL
+676 AAKS
-682 QNGNAAEDPADAAG
+682 PADAAAA
-696 TLARHYCDYVI
+696 LARHYRDQII
-707 PMMESIRQI
+707 PMMESIRVT

-721 PHMASDFWPFPTYGE
+721 QDTASDCWPLPTYGE
-736 LLFA
+736 LLFP

>member
-13 FNDVTMKL
+13 FNDAVMKL

-27 YRALKKHMED
+27 YSALKKHMEE

-44 VADSIAAVMKD
+44 VADAIAAVMKD

-62 THYTHWFQ
+62 THFTHWFQ

-83 LSPIGDG
+83 LSPAGDG

-137 GRTLCIPTVFCSY
+137 GKTLCIPTAFCSY

-166 AISNQSC
+166 TISRQAC
-173 RVLKALGKETS
+173 RVLKTLGKKTS
-184 RVIPSVGP
+184 RVTPSVGP

-198 IPEDLYQKR
+198 IPEELYKKR

-221 PPKTQELDDH
+221 PPKSQELDDH

-236 KPDVEKYMEDLN
+236 KPGVEKYMEDLN
-248 ERLWELGVQAN
+248 EKLWELGVQAN

-266 PSQHELAPIFNN
+266 PSQHELAPIFSN
-278 ANLASDHNQLTME
+278 ANMASDHNQLTME
-291 IMKKTAKDHGL
+291 VMKKTAEAHGL

-318 KHINWSLATAE
+318 KHINWSLATEE

-344 PFLLFLCAVIKGV
+344 PFLLFLSAVIKGV

-397 ILDELESGAP
+397 ILDKLERGSSTDTVA
-407 EAFEMQESAGFAE
+407 
-420 TPDAAEKS
+420 
-428 ETAGTPFLGTRATV
+428 TASPFMGTRATV
-442 LPDIKQDT
+442 LPDIKKDT

-490 ELSQFADR
+490 ELRQFADR
-498 LENDAAEIK
+498 LEEAAAEK
-507 KSAKNSEEEAQKL
+507 EKSAENPEKKMQTLEEV
-520 NDAAIELIRTV
+520 AIDLIRNT

-546 EEWVSTAQS
+546 DEWVRAARS
-555 RGLLNLPSTAD
+555 RGLLDLPSTAD
-566 ALAHFTAEKNLS
+566 ALAHFTEDKNLT

-586 SEAEIRARQV
+586 TEAEIRARQV
-596 ILCEEYAK
+596 ILYEEYAK
-604 TINIEALT
+604 TLNIEALT
-612 LLDMINK
+612 LMDMIHK
-619 DIIPA
+619 EIIPA
-624 VSRYTGKLSESGAA
+624 VSRYSGELAEAA
-638 KKALLGSDVSKVEE
+638 STKNKLLGSDVSKTEE
-652 ALISTLSSLC
+652 VLISTLSCLC
-662 GELYGKASELSDLL
+662 GELHGKTQELSSLL
-676 GAAEAL
+676 AEAEAL
-682 QNGNAAEDPADAAG
+682 QNEDTAKEPADAAAQ
-696 TLARHYCDYVI
+696 LARHYCDQVI
-707 PMMESIRQI
+707 PMMESIRLT

-721 PHMASDFWPFPTYGE
+721 QNTASDFWPFPTYGE

>member
-1 MKSISEVFGKKV
+1 
-13 FNDVTMKL
+13 
-21 MLPPEA
+21 
-27 YRALKKHMED
+27 
-37 GTELEPA
+37 
-44 VADSIAAVMKD
+44 MKD

-62 THYTHWFQ
+62 THFTHWFQ

-83 LSPIGDG
+83 LSPAGDG

-137 GRTLCIPTVFCSY
+137 GKTLCIPTAFCSY

-166 AISNQSC
+166 TISRQAC
-173 RVLKALGKETS
+173 RVLKILGKKTS
-184 RVIPSVGP
+184 RVTPSVGP

-198 IPEDLYQKR
+198 IPEELYKKR

-221 PPKTQELDDH
+221 PPKSQELDDH

-236 KPDVEKYMEDLN
+236 KPGVEKYMEDLN
-248 ERLWELGVQAN
+248 EKLWELGVQAN

-266 PSQHELAPIFNN
+266 PSQHELAPIFSN
-278 ANLASDHNQLTME
+278 ANMASDHNQLTME
-291 IMKKTAKDHGL
+291 VMKKTAEAHGL

-318 KHINWSLATAE
+318 KHINWSLATEE

-344 PFLLFLCAVIKGV
+344 PFLLFLSAVIKGV

-397 ILDELESGAP
+397 ILDKLERGSSTDTVA
-407 EAFEMQESAGFAE
+407 
-420 TPDAAEKS
+420 
-428 ETAGTPFLGTRATV
+428 TASPFMGTRATV
-442 LPDIKQDT
+442 LLDIKKDT

-490 ELSQFADR
+490 ELRQFADR
-498 LENDAAEIK
+498 LEEAAAEME
-507 KSAKNSEEEAQKL
+507 KSAENPEKKMQKL
-520 NDAAIELIRTV
+520 EEVAIDLIRNT

-546 EEWVSTAQS
+546 GEWVRTARS
-555 RGLLNLPSTAD
+555 RGLLDLPSTAD
-566 ALAHFTAEKNLS
+566 ALAHFTEDKNLT

-586 SEAEIRARQV
+586 TEAEIRARQV
-596 ILCEEYAK
+596 ILYEEYAK
-604 TINIEALT
+604 TLNIEALT
-612 LLDMINK
+612 LMDMIHK
-619 DIIPA
+619 EIIPA
-624 VSRYTGKLSESGAA
+624 VSRYSGELAEAA
-638 KKALLGSDVSKVEE
+638 STKNKLLGSDVSKTEE
-652 ALISTLSSLC
+652 VLISTLSCLC
-662 GELYGKASELSDLL
+662 GELHGKTQELSSLL
-676 GAAEAL
+676 AEAEAL
-682 QNGNAAEDPADAAG
+682 QNEDAAKEPADAAAQ
-696 TLARHYCDYVI
+696 LARHYCDQVI
-707 PMMESIRQI
+707 PMMESIRLT

-721 PHMASDFWPFPTYGE
+721 QNTASDFWPFPTYGE

>member
-13 FNDVTMKL
+13 FNDAVMKL

-27 YRALKKHMED
+27 YSALKKHMEE

-62 THYTHWFQ
+62 THFTHWFQ

-83 LSPIGDG
+83 LSPAGDG

-137 GRTLCIPTVFCSY
+137 GKTLCIPTAFCSY

-166 AISNQSC
+166 TISRQAC
-173 RVLKALGKETS
+173 RLLKTLGKKTS
-184 RVIPSVGP
+184 RVTPSVGP

-198 IPEDLYQKR
+198 IPEELYKKR

-221 PPKTQELDDH
+221 PPKSQELDDH

-236 KPDVEKYMEDLN
+236 KPGVEKYMEDLN
-248 ERLWELGVQAN
+248 EKLWELGVQAN

-266 PSQHELAPIFNN
+266 PSQHELAPIFSN
-278 ANLASDHNQLTME
+278 ANMASDHNQLTME
-291 IMKKTAKDHGL
+291 VMKKTAEAHGL

-318 KHINWSLATAE
+318 KHINWSLATEE

-344 PFLLFLCAVIKGV
+344 PFLLFLSAVIKGV

-397 ILDELESGAP
+397 ILDKLERGSSTDTVA
-407 EAFEMQESAGFAE
+407 
-420 TPDAAEKS
+420 
-428 ETAGTPFLGTRATV
+428 TASPFMGTRATV
-442 LPDIKQDT
+442 LPDIKKDT

-490 ELSQFADR
+490 ELRQFADR
-498 LENDAAEIK
+498 LEEAAAEME
-507 KSAKNSEEEAQKL
+507 KSADNPEEKVQKL
-520 NDAAIELIRTV
+520 EEVAIDLIRNT

-546 EEWVSTAQS
+546 DEWVRTARS
-555 RGLLNLPSTAD
+555 RGLLDLPSTAD
-566 ALAHFTAEKNLS
+566 ALAHFTEDKNLT

-586 SEAEIRARQV
+586 TEAEIRARQV
-596 ILCEEYAK
+596 ILYEEYAK
-604 TINIEALT
+604 TLNIEALT
-612 LLDMINK
+612 LMDMIHK
-619 DIIPA
+619 EIIPA
-624 VSRYTGKLSESGAA
+624 VSRYSGELAEAA
-638 KKALLGSDVSKVEE
+638 STKNKLLGSDVSKTEE
-652 ALISTLSSLC
+652 VLISTLSCLC
-662 GELYGKASELSDLL
+662 GELHGKTQELSSLL
-676 GAAEAL
+676 AEAEAL
-682 QNGNAAEDPADAAG
+682 QNEDTAKEPADAAAQ
-696 TLARHYCDYVI
+696 LARHYCDQVI
-707 PMMESIRQI
+707 PMMESIRLI

-721 PHMASDFWPFPTYGE
+721 QNTASDFWPFPTYGE

>member
-13 FNDVTMKL
+13 FNDAVMKL
-21 MLPPEA
+21 MLPPES
-27 YRALKKHMED
+27 YRALKKHMEE

-44 VADSIAAVMKD
+44 VADSIAAVMTD

-62 THYTHWFQ
+62 THFTHWFQ

-83 LSPIGDG
+83 LSPAGDG
-90 TVIMHFSGKELIKGE
+90 TVMMHFSGKELIKGE

-137 GRTLCIPTVFCSY
+137 GRTLCIPTAFCSY

-166 AISNQSC
+166 TISRQSC
-173 RVLKALGKETS
+173 RVLAALGKKTS

-198 IPEDLYQKR
+198 IPEELYKQR

-216 LFGAK
+216 LFGTK
-221 PPKTQELDDH
+221 PPKSQELDDH

-236 KPDVEKYMEDLN
+236 KPEVEKYMEDLN
-248 ERLWELGVQAN
+248 EKLWELGVQAN

-266 PSQHELAPIFNN
+266 PSQHELAPIFSN

-291 IMKKTAKDHGL
+291 VMKKTAKAHGL

-318 KHINWSLATAE
+318 KHINWSLATEE
-329 GENLLKPGKDPAHNI
+329 GENLLKPGKNPAHNI
-344 PFLLFLCAVIKGV
+344 PFLLFLSAVIKGV
-357 DEYQDLLRISVASA
+357 DEYQDLMRISVASA

-397 ILDELESGAP
+397 ILDRLERGSTLEESSKVSGASGSSVDSKDS
-407 EAFEMQESAGFAE
+407 AES
-420 TPDAAEKS
+420 
-428 ETAGTPFLGTRATV
+428 FLGTRATV

-490 ELSQFADR
+490 ELRQFADR
-498 LENDAAEIK
+498 LEETAAEIK
-507 KSAKNSEEEAQKL
+507 KSAGNPEEKKQKMT
-520 NDAAIELIRTV
+520 DAAIDLIRST

-546 EEWVSTAQS
+546 DEWVRTAHS

-566 ALAHFTAEKNLS
+566 ALAHFTEDKNLT

-596 ILCEEYAK
+596 ILYEEYAK
-604 TINIEALT
+604 TLNIEALT
-612 LLDMINK
+612 LLDMIHK
-619 DIIPA
+619 EILPA
-624 VSRYTGKLSESGAA
+624 VSRYTGELAESAAA
-638 KKALLGSDVSKVEE
+638 KNQLLGSDVSKTEE
-652 ALISTLSSLC
+652 ALISRLSSLS
-662 GELYGKASELSDLL
+662 GELHSKTLELSSLL
-676 GAAEAL
+676 SEAESLQKEDAAKS
-682 QNGNAAEDPADAAG
+682 PADAAAA
-696 TLARHYCDYVI
+696 LARHYRDQVV
-707 PMMESIRQI
+707 PVMESVRVTV
-716 IDELE
+716 DELE
-721 PHMASDFWPFPTYGE
+721 QNTASDCWPFPTYGE

>member
-13 FNDVTMKL
+13 FNDAVMKL

-27 YRALKKHMED
+27 YSALKKHMEE

-62 THYTHWFQ
+62 THFTHWFQ

-83 LSPIGDG
+83 LSPAGDG

-137 GRTLCIPTVFCSY
+137 GKTLCIPTAFCSY

-166 AISNQSC
+166 TISRQAC
-173 RVLKALGKETS
+173 RVLKILGKKTS
-184 RVIPSVGP
+184 RVTPSVGP

-198 IPEDLYQKR
+198 IPEELYKKR

-221 PPKTQELDDH
+221 PPKSQELDDH

-236 KPDVEKYMEDLN
+236 KPGVEKYMEDLN
-248 ERLWELGVQAN
+248 EKLWELGVQAN

-266 PSQHELAPIFNN
+266 PSQHELAPIFSN
-278 ANLASDHNQLTME
+278 ANMASDHNQLTME
-291 IMKKTAKDHGL
+291 VMKKTAEAHGL

-318 KHINWSLATAE
+318 KHINWSLATEE

-344 PFLLFLCAVIKGV
+344 PFLLFLSAVIKGV

-397 ILDELESGAP
+397 ILDKLERGS
-407 EAFEMQESAGFAE
+407 S
-420 TPDAAEKS
+420 TDTVV
-428 ETAGTPFLGTRATV
+428 TASPFMGTRATV
-442 LPDIKQDT
+442 LPDIKKDT

-490 ELSQFADR
+490 ELRQFADR
-498 LENDAAEIK
+498 LEEAAAEME
-507 KSAKNSEEEAQKL
+507 KSAENPEKKMQTLEEV
-520 NDAAIELIRTV
+520 AIDLIRNT

-546 EEWVSTAQS
+546 DEWVRTARS
-555 RGLLNLPSTAD
+555 RGLLDLPSTAD
-566 ALAHFTAEKNLS
+566 ALAHFTEDKNLT

-586 SEAEIRARQV
+586 TEAEIRARQV
-596 ILCEEYAK
+596 ILYEEYAK
-604 TINIEALT
+604 TLNIEALT
-612 LLDMINK
+612 LMDMIHK
-619 DIIPA
+619 EIIPA
-624 VSRYTGKLSESGAA
+624 VSRYSGELAEAA
-638 KKALLGSDVSKVEE
+638 STKNKLLGSDVSKTEE
-652 ALISTLSSLC
+652 VLISTLSCLC
-662 GELYGKASELSDLL
+662 GELHGKTQELSSLL
-676 GAAEAL
+676 AEAEAL
-682 QNGNAAEDPADAAG
+682 QNEDTAKEPADAAAQ
-696 TLARHYCDYVI
+696 LARHYCDQVI
-707 PMMESIRQI
+707 PMMESIRLT

-721 PHMASDFWPFPTYGE
+721 QNTASDFWPFPTYGE

>member
-13 FNDVTMKL
+13 FNDAVMKL

-27 YRALKKHMED
+27 YSALKKHMEE

-62 THYTHWFQ
+62 THFTHWFQ

-83 LSPIGDG
+83 LSPAGDG

-137 GRTLCIPTVFCSY
+137 GKTLCIPTAFCSY

-166 AISNQSC
+166 TISRQAC
-173 RVLKALGKETS
+173 RVLKILGKKTS
-184 RVIPSVGP
+184 RVTPSVGP

-198 IPEDLYQKR
+198 IPEELYKKR

-221 PPKTQELDDH
+221 PPKSQELDDH

-236 KPDVEKYMEDLN
+236 KPGVEKYMEDLN
-248 ERLWELGVQAN
+248 EKLWELGVQAN

-266 PSQHELAPIFNN
+266 PSQHELAPIFSN
-278 ANLASDHNQLTME
+278 ANMASDHNQLTME
-291 IMKKTAKDHGL
+291 VMKKTAEAHGL

-318 KHINWSLATAE
+318 KHINWSLATEE

-344 PFLLFLCAVIKGV
+344 PFLLFLSAVIKGV

-397 ILDELESGAP
+397 ILDKLERGSSTDTVA
-407 EAFEMQESAGFAE
+407 
-420 TPDAAEKS
+420 
-428 ETAGTPFLGTRATV
+428 TASPFMGTRATV
-442 LPDIKQDT
+442 LPDIKKDT

-490 ELSQFADR
+490 ELRQFADR
-498 LENDAAEIK
+498 LEEAAAEME
-507 KSAKNSEEEAQKL
+507 KSADNPKEKVQTLEEV
-520 NDAAIELIRTV
+520 AIDLIRNT

-546 EEWVSTAQS
+546 DEWVRTARS
-555 RGLLNLPSTAD
+555 RGLLDLPSTAD
-566 ALAHFTAEKNLS
+566 ALAHFTEDKNLT

-586 SEAEIRARQV
+586 TEAEIRARQV
-596 ILCEEYAK
+596 ILYEEYAK
-604 TINIEALT
+604 TLNIEALT
-612 LLDMINK
+612 LMDMIRK
-619 DIIPA
+619 EIIPA
-624 VSRYTGKLSESGAA
+624 VSRYSGELAEAA
-638 KKALLGSDVSKVEE
+638 STKNKLLGSDVSKTEE
-652 ALISTLSSLC
+652 VLISTLSCLC
-662 GELYGKASELSDLL
+662 GELHGKTQELSSLL
-676 GAAEAL
+676 AEAEAL
-682 QNGNAAEDPADAAG
+682 QNEDAAKEPADAAAQ
-696 TLARHYCDYVI
+696 LARHYCDQVI
-707 PMMESIRQI
+707 PMMESIRLT

-721 PHMASDFWPFPTYGE
+721 QNTASDFWPFPTYGE

>member
-13 FNDVTMKL
+13 FNDAVMKL

-27 YRALKKHMED
+27 YSALKKHMEE

-44 VADSIAAVMKD
+44 VADAIAAVMKD

-62 THYTHWFQ
+62 THFTHWFQ

-83 LSPIGDG
+83 LSPAGDG

-137 GRTLCIPTVFCSY
+137 GKTLCIPTAFCSY

-166 AISNQSC
+166 TISRQAC
-173 RVLKALGKETS
+173 RVLKTLGKKTS
-184 RVIPSVGP
+184 RVTPSVGP

-198 IPEDLYQKR
+198 IPEELYKKR

-221 PPKTQELDDH
+221 PPKSQELDDH

-236 KPDVEKYMEDLN
+236 KPGVEKYMEDLN
-248 ERLWELGVQAN
+248 EKLWELGVQAN

-266 PSQHELAPIFNN
+266 PSQHELAPIFSN
-278 ANLASDHNQLTME
+278 ANMASDHNQLTME
-291 IMKKTAKDHGL
+291 VMKKTAEAHGL

-318 KHINWSLATAE
+318 KHINWSLATEE

-344 PFLLFLCAVIKGV
+344 PFLLFLSAVIKGV

-397 ILDELESGAP
+397 ILDKLERGS
-407 EAFEMQESAGFAE
+407 S
-420 TPDAAEKS
+420 TDTVV
-428 ETAGTPFLGTRATV
+428 TASPFMGTRATV
-442 LPDIKQDT
+442 LPDIKKDT

-490 ELSQFADR
+490 ELRQFADR
-498 LENDAAEIK
+498 LEEAAAEME
-507 KSAKNSEEEAQKL
+507 KSAENPEKKMQKL
-520 NDAAIELIRTV
+520 EEVAIDLIRNT

-546 EEWVSTAQS
+546 DEWVRTARS
-555 RGLLNLPSTAD
+555 RGLLDLPSTAD
-566 ALAHFTAEKNLS
+566 ALAHFTEDKNLT

-586 SEAEIRARQV
+586 TEAEIRARQV
-596 ILCEEYAK
+596 ILYEEYAK
-604 TINIEALT
+604 TLNIEALT
-612 LLDMINK
+612 LMDMIHK
-619 DIIPA
+619 EIIPA
-624 VSRYTGKLSESGAA
+624 VSRYSGELAEAA
-638 KKALLGSDVSKVEE
+638 STKNKLLGSDVSKTEE
-652 ALISTLSSLC
+652 VLISTLSCLC
-662 GELYGKASELSDLL
+662 SELHGKTQELSSLL
-676 GAAEAL
+676 AEAEAL
-682 QNGNAAEDPADAAG
+682 QNEDAAKEPADAAAQM
-696 TLARHYCDYVI
+696 ARHYCDQVI
-707 PMMESIRQI
+707 PMMESIRLT

-721 PHMASDFWPFPTYGE
+721 QNTASDFWPFPTYGE

>member
-13 FNDVTMKL
+13 FNDAVMKL

-27 YRALKKHMED
+27 YSALKKHMEE

-62 THYTHWFQ
+62 THFTHWFQ

-83 LSPIGDG
+83 LSPAGDG

-137 GRTLCIPTVFCSY
+137 GKTLCIPTAFCSY

-166 AISNQSC
+166 TISRQAC
-173 RVLKALGKETS
+173 RVLKILGKKTS
-184 RVIPSVGP
+184 RVTPSVGP

-198 IPEDLYQKR
+198 IPEELYKKR

-221 PPKTQELDDH
+221 PPKSQELDDH

-236 KPDVEKYMEDLN
+236 KPGVEKYMEDLN
-248 ERLWELGVQAN
+248 EKLWELGVQAN

-266 PSQHELAPIFNN
+266 PSQHELAPIFSN
-278 ANLASDHNQLTME
+278 ANMASDHNQLTME
-291 IMKKTAKDHGL
+291 VMKKTAEAHGL

-318 KHINWSLATAE
+318 KHINWSLATEE

-344 PFLLFLCAVIKGV
+344 PFLLFLSAVIKGV

-397 ILDELESGAP
+397 ILDKLERGSSTDTVA
-407 EAFEMQESAGFAE
+407 
-420 TPDAAEKS
+420 
-428 ETAGTPFLGTRATV
+428 TASPFMGTRATV
-442 LPDIKQDT
+442 LPDIKKDT

-490 ELSQFADR
+490 ELRQFADR
-498 LENDAAEIK
+498 LEEAAAEME
-507 KSAKNSEEEAQKL
+507 KSAENPEKKMQKL
-520 NDAAIELIRTV
+520 EEVAIDLIRNT

-546 EEWVSTAQS
+546 GEWVRTARS
-555 RGLLNLPSTAD
+555 RGLLDLPSTAD
-566 ALAHFTAEKNLS
+566 ALAHFTEDKNLT

-586 SEAEIRARQV
+586 TEAEIRARQV
-596 ILCEEYAK
+596 ILYEEYAK
-604 TINIEALT
+604 TLNIEALT
-612 LLDMINK
+612 LMDMIHK
-619 DIIPA
+619 EIIPA
-624 VSRYTGKLSESGAA
+624 VSRYSGELAEAA
-638 KKALLGSDVSKVEE
+638 STKNKLLGSDVSKTEE
-652 ALISTLSSLC
+652 VLISTLSCLC
-662 GELYGKASELSDLL
+662 GELHGKTQELSSLL
-676 GAAEAL
+676 AEAEAL
-682 QNGNAAEDPADAAG
+682 QNEDAAKEPADAAAQ
-696 TLARHYCDYVI
+696 LARHYCDQVI
-707 PMMESIRQI
+707 PMMESIRLT

-721 PHMASDFWPFPTYGE
+721 QNTASDFWPFPTYGE

>member
-13 FNDVTMKL
+13 FNDAVMKL

-27 YRALKKHMED
+27 YSALKKHMEE

-62 THYTHWFQ
+62 THFTHWFQ

-83 LSPIGDG
+83 LSPAGDG

-137 GRTLCIPTVFCSY
+137 GKTLCIPTAFCSY

-166 AISNQSC
+166 TISHQAC
-173 RVLKALGKETS
+173 RVLKTLGKKTS
-184 RVIPSVGP
+184 RVTPSVGP

-198 IPEDLYQKR
+198 IPEELYKKR

-221 PPKTQELDDH
+221 PPKSQELDDH

-236 KPDVEKYMEDLN
+236 KPGVEKYMEDLN
-248 ERLWELGVQAN
+248 EKLWELGVQAN

-266 PSQHELAPIFNN
+266 PSQHELAPIFSN
-278 ANLASDHNQLTME
+278 ANMASDHNQLTME
-291 IMKKTAKDHGL
+291 VMKKTAEAHGL

-318 KHINWSLATAE
+318 KHINWSLATEE

-344 PFLLFLCAVIKGV
+344 PFLLFLSAVIKGV

-397 ILDELESGAP
+397 ILDKLERGS
-407 EAFEMQESAGFAE
+407 S
-420 TPDAAEKS
+420 TDTVV
-428 ETAGTPFLGTRATV
+428 TASPFMGTRATV
-442 LPDIKQDT
+442 LPDIKKDT

-490 ELSQFADR
+490 ELRQFADR
-498 LENDAAEIK
+498 LEEAAAEME
-507 KSAKNSEEEAQKL
+507 KSADNPEKKVQTLEEV
-520 NDAAIELIRTV
+520 AIDLIRNT

-546 EEWVSTAQS
+546 DEWVRTARS
-555 RGLLNLPSTAD
+555 RGLLDLPSTAD
-566 ALAHFTAEKNLS
+566 ALAHFTEDKNLT

-586 SEAEIRARQV
+586 TEAEIRARQV
-596 ILCEEYAK
+596 ILYEEYAK
-604 TINIEALT
+604 TLNIEALT
-612 LLDMINK
+612 LMDMIHK
-619 DIIPA
+619 EIIPA
-624 VSRYTGKLSESGAA
+624 VSRYSGELAEAA
-638 KKALLGSDVSKVEE
+638 STKNKLLGSDVSKTEE
-652 ALISTLSSLC
+652 VLISTLSCLC
-662 GELYGKASELSDLL
+662 GELHGKTQELSSLL
-676 GAAEAL
+676 AEAEAL
-682 QNGNAAEDPADAAG
+682 QNEDAAKEPADAAAQ
-696 TLARHYCDYVI
+696 LARHYCDQVI
-707 PMMESIRQI
+707 PMMESIRLT

-721 PHMASDFWPFPTYGE
+721 QNTASDFWPFPTYGE

>member
-13 FNDVTMKL
+13 FNDAVMKL
-21 MLPPEA
+21 MLPPES
-27 YRALKKHMED
+27 YRALKKHMEE

-62 THYTHWFQ
+62 THFTHWFQ

-83 LSPIGDG
+83 LSPAGDG
-90 TVIMHFSGKELIKGE
+90 TVMMHFSGKELIKGE

-137 GRTLCIPTVFCSY
+137 GRTLCIPTAFCSY

-166 AISNQSC
+166 TISRQSC
-173 RVLKALGKETS
+173 RVLAALGKKTS

-198 IPEDLYQKR
+198 IPEELYKQR

-216 LFGAK
+216 LFGTK
-221 PPKTQELDDH
+221 PPKSQELDDH

-236 KPDVEKYMEDLN
+236 KPEVEKYMEDLN
-248 ERLWELGVQAN
+248 EKLWELGVQAN

-266 PSQHELAPIFNN
+266 PSQHELAPIFSN

-291 IMKKTAKDHGL
+291 VMKKTAKAHGL

-318 KHINWSLATAE
+318 KHINWSLATEE
-329 GENLLKPGKDPAHNI
+329 GENLLKPGKNPAHNI
-344 PFLLFLCAVIKGV
+344 PFLLFLSAVIKGV
-357 DEYQDLLRISVASA
+357 DEYQDLMRISVASA

-397 ILDELESGAP
+397 ILDRLERGSTLEESSKASGASGSSVDSKDS
-407 EAFEMQESAGFAE
+407 AES
-420 TPDAAEKS
+420 
-428 ETAGTPFLGTRATV
+428 FLGTRATV

-490 ELSQFADR
+490 ELRQFADR
-498 LENDAAEIK
+498 LEETAAEIK
-507 KSAKNSEEEAQKL
+507 KSAGNPEEKKQKMT
-520 NDAAIELIRTV
+520 DAAIDLIRST

-546 EEWVSTAQS
+546 DEWVRTAHS

-566 ALAHFTAEKNLS
+566 ALAHFTEDKNLT

-596 ILCEEYAK
+596 ILYEEYAK
-604 TINIEALT
+604 TLNIEALT
-612 LLDMINK
+612 LLDMIHK
-619 DIIPA
+619 EILPA
-624 VSRYTGKLSESGAA
+624 VSRYTGELAESAAA
-638 KKALLGSDVSKVEE
+638 KNQLLGSDVSKTEE
-652 ALISTLSSLC
+652 ALISRLSSLS
-662 GELYGKASELSDLL
+662 GELHSKTLELSSLL
-676 GAAEAL
+676 SEAESL
-682 QNGNAAEDPADAAG
+682 QNEDAAKSPADAAAA
-696 TLARHYCDYVI
+696 LARHYRDQVV
-707 PMMESIRQI
+707 PVMESVRVTV
-716 IDELE
+716 DELE
-721 PHMASDFWPFPTYGE
+721 QNTASDCWPFPTYGE